1 MKHEDDMNCGNIN
14 LNEDM
19 IVAVIIANSPVPE
32 KKIRDFNGIRTHGL
46 CVRAAVNSQL
56 LKLQLPQ
63 RSSNLHL
70 NLYFR
75 SSHHLRVYSFH
86 SLK

>member
-1 MKHEDDMNCGNIN
+1 
-14 LNEDM
+14 M

-32 KKIRDFNGIRTHGL
+32 KKIRDFNGIRTHGF
-46 CVRAAVNSQL
+46 CVSAAVNLQL

-86 SLK
+86 GLK

>member
-46 CVRAAVNSQL
+46 CVSAAVNLQL